1 METATFLKKKIL
13 LVEDEAIIAMA
24 TSRQLEDSFHIVTA
38 SSGTKAINYI
48 RSSEDQIDLVL
59 MDIDLGHG
67 MDGTET
73 AKEIL
78 EIRDIPIIFV
88 SSHMEPD
95 IVKKTESITSYGYV
109 LKSSGI
115 HILAA
120 SIRMAFRLYEARV
133 HVLEKNSELAVTSE
147 ELEAANR
154 QLVDSDIELR
164 NTADRFRSTLDSMIE
179 GCQIVGY
186 DWTYLYINESAA
198 KYGRGAIS
206 DFLGKSMF
214 ECNPGIEK
222 QEVYRIFASCMK
234 NREYCHRDIE
244 FFHSDGSKS
253 YFEFSIQPIKEG
265 LFILTYDVS
274 ERKQMEE
281 KLANLLSFKDTLMI
295 ELQHRVKNTL
305 AVVSSL
311 LHLESAKIE
320 DKEIK
325 NIFKNTETR
334 ILAMAGIYEMLY
346 NDTGSELNRIQFDH
360 YVMRLCKTLAN
371 AYNIDDKIQ
380 IRYDLNQAEMDLKLA
395 VVLCLV
401 LNELLMN
408 SIKHTYL
415 ENGKG
420 EIFVSVKSVSG
431 NLILKVIDNGTGFT
445 EPKTN
450 EQSGI
455 GLSLVQLLIKQ
466 IGGVIEIQNANGIS
480 VLIEVPLSYQ

>member
-1 METATFLKKKIL
+1 METATLKKNIL

-24 TSRQLEDSFHIVTA
+24 TSRQLEDSFHIITA
-38 SSGTKAINYI
+38 SNGSKAIDYI
-48 RSSEDQIDLVL
+48 RSSADQIDLVL
-59 MDIDLGHG
+59 MDIDLGYG

-73 AKEIL
+73 AREIL
-78 EIRDIPIIFV
+78 EIKDIPIIFV

-115 HILAA
+115 HILST
-120 SIRMAFRLYEARV
+120 SIRMAFRLYEARI
-133 HVLEKNSELAVTSE
+133 HVLEKNTELAVTSE

-154 QLVDSDIELR
+154 QLIDSDIELR

-179 GCQIVGY
+179 GCQILGY

-198 KYGRGAIS
+198 KYGRRTVQ
-206 DFLGKSMF
+206 DFLGKSLF

-222 QEVYRIFASCMK
+222 QELYQILASCMK
-234 NREYCHRDIE
+234 NRDYCHRDIE
-244 FFHSDGSKS
+244 FIHADGSKS

-274 ERKQMEE
+274 ERKQMEG

-320 DKEIK
+320 DKQIK
-325 NIFKNTETR
+325 EIFKNTETR

-360 YVMRLCKTLAN
+360 YVLRLCKTLAN
-371 AYNIDDKIQ
+371 AYNVDDKIQ
-380 IRYDLNQAEMDLKLA
+380 IRYDLNHTEMDLKLA

-408 SIKHTYL
+408 SIKHIYL
-415 ENGKG
+415 EDGKG
-420 EIFVSVKSVSG
+420 EIFVSVKPIEG
-431 NLILKVIDNGTGFT
+431 KLILKIIDNGHGFS
-445 EPKTN
+445 EAKIN

-455 GLSLVQLLIKQ
+455 GLSLVRLLIKQ
-466 IGGVIEIQNANGIS
+466 IGGTIDIENIKGVS
-480 VLIEVPLSYQ
+480 VLIEIPFPSN